1 MSVGVEGAEQAV
13 RFVVGAGGE
22 KERLTRSSTAVVP
35 EFKAPQPIDD
45 DRSSGGF
52 GQRAKG
58 VAVRWI
64 ERIDLAVT
72 EISDQQ
78 LAGGHVTEASRRR
91 ERHAPSEASDSGE
104 TRNKR
109 ASQATLALTNVSR
122 HFSPACISCKSMKT
136 SSLDQPFS
144 SSQRWNAS
152 AWMLSL
158 LVWEMNRR
166 GKAGPPSR
174 ANNGERQ

>member
-1 MSVGVEGAEQAV
+1 MSVGVKGAEEAV

-22 KERLTRSSTAVVP
+22 KERLARPSTTVVP
-35 EFKAPQPIDD
+35 EYKAPQPIDD

-91 ERHAPSEASDSGE
+91 ERHAPGRVERAPRGE
-104 TRNKR
+104 TVQVVAGKIECVHDAIPR
-109 ASQATLALTNVSR
+109 ARDIVV
-122 HFSPACISCKSMKT
+122 P
-136 SSLDQPFS
+136 
-144 SSQRWNAS
+144 
-152 AWMLSL
+152 L
-158 LVWEMNRR
+158 LILHRK
-166 GKAGPPSR
+166 G
-174 ANNGERQ
+174 